1 MVKILKIN
9 AALEASRQIETRFGD
24 KRSPLD
30 IIILGFDARFFMPDP
45 AKPKRRKRREKKKK

>member
-1 MVKILKIN
+1 LKIN
-9 AALEASRQIETRFGD
+9 AALAASRQIETRFGD

-45 AKPKRRKRREKKKK
+45 AQAKRRKREKRKEKKK